1 MMHVKCVSQN
11 QAHRELQHMS
21 LLLLTL
27 MYRMVPHAI
36 VVITVFIVF
45 ITINDI
51 Y

>member
-36 VVITVFIVF
+36 ITVFIVL
-45 ITINDI
+45 IAINDI